1 MAAAISCMRG
11 VPASA
16 DITDWIAQIPYTI
29 ESAPQ
34 PMMAQRAVMKKT
46 SFCWKPGR
54 GPFRYPGTP
63 DHRATQGS
71 RPDPAESGADIAK
84 KRAIMQRRK

>member
-34 PMMAQRAVMKKT
+34 PMMAQRAVMKT
-46 SFCWKPGR
+46 NLVLLETRPRPLPAIG
-54 GPFRYPGTP
+54 
-63 DHRATQGS
+63 HAGS
-71 RPDPAESGADIAK
+71 SGDSNGARTRQKVARI
-84 KRAIMQRRK
+84 